1 MSGHLLCSCVAG
13 SLASDYCS
21 SVTQG
26 THFQFGR
33 GGWGDHTHTHTHTQ
47 STSDSRP
54 TFQVP
59 TTVFTPLEYGC
70 VGLSEE
76 EAVALHGQEHVE
88 VGNSP
93 PQNPSIDWRSGKQ
106 GLLLEAALVR
116 A

>member
-1 MSGHLLCSCVAG
+1 V
-13 SLASDYCS
+13 
-21 SVTQG
+21 
-26 THFQFGR
+26 
-33 GGWGDHTHTHTHTQ
+33 GGPHTHTHTHTQ